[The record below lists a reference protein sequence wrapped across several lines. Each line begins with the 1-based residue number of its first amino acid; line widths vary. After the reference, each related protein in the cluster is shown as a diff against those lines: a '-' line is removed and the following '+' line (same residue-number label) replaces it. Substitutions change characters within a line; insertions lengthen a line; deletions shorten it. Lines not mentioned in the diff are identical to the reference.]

1 LGENTKLDDIVVS
14 SKNAYVYNHPGNK
27 VAAIIYYNGDENVAK
42 ELALQVA
49 AMNPE
54 YLSFD
59 SVPQDYRNEL
69 LKKFSAEM
77 ADS

>member
-1 LGENTKLDDIVVS
+1 
-14 SKNAYVYNHPGNK
+14 
-27 VAAIIYYNGDENVAK
+27 
-42 ELALQVA
+42 LALQVA

-59 SVPQDYRNEL
+59 SVPENYRNEL
-69 LKKFSAEM
+69 LEKFRLEM